1 MRGFLCLLFLGL
13 PFVMAAQSEYE
24 PCKACIYQATLAELS
39 GVKLRLYTCDDLDT
53 FTEVMVGN
61 AADLLAKMDL
71 NKSTVVFIFG
81 WFGTTNWKN
90 SQAVV
95 TAYLERRDHNVLM
108 LNWANIADKEYLYAA
123 RSIPGVGYTLATAL
137 NEWVTAGLNSS
148 SIHLVGHSLGAHVCG
163 YAGRYVNFT
172 LPRIVGLEPAGPFF
186 YTVLERLKP
195 SDAEFVE
202 VIHTDAGVLGM
213 DLEVGHV
220 DFYPNGGT
228 SLQPGCLIA
237 YTCSH
242 VRSCLFYAESVRNE
256 DAFIGRACDSNSK
269 FKIGSCNFN
278 GLSVMGYATPTTT
291 RGKFYLQTNFA
302 SPYGLGVEGTTYDD
316 SSNLLVSTIQ
326 SLMEVAA
333 SKDLIEA
340 VSVPSTQ
347 RS

>member
-123 RSIPGVGYTLATAL
+123 RSLSGVGYTLATAL

-172 LPRIVGLEPAGPFF
+172 LPRIVGLEPAGPLF

-228 SLQPGCLIA
+228 SSQPGCLIA

-333 SKDLIEA
+333 SKDLIEV

>member
-1 MRGFLCLLFLGL
+1 MLFHSLSSYNGCIANYQSVVMYRKKNALPRGGRSF
-13 PFVMAAQSEYE
+13 
-24 PCKACIYQATLAELS
+24 TLKS
-39 GVKLRLYTCDDLDT
+39 KNGSDDLDT